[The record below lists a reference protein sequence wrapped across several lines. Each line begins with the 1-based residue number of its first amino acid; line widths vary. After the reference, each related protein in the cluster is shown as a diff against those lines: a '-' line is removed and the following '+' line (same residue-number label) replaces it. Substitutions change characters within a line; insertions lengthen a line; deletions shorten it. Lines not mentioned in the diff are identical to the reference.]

1 MEPSRQPEQDRLDAI
16 SSAYDQ
22 LILSYLRRFDP
33 ITAKGDWHLRLAWIP
48 DGQPEVIYDLDHLC
62 LVNTPSAEPR
72 PLASY

>member
-1 MEPSRQPEQDRLDAI
+1 MQHRMEPSQHPQKDKLDEI

-48 DGQPEVIYDLDHLC
+48 DGQPEVLYDIDYRSGQ
-62 LVNTPSAEPR
+62 PSQ
-72 PLASY
+72 SYS